1 MVIGGCDEES
11 AAAARR
17 FWVEAL
23 DVEALMFSHP
33 EVAELV
39 KLADNW
45 WIDVNVALGNE
56 LAQLC
61 GSLDVDV
68 LDVIAGANSLP
79 KGSGH
84 VNILLPS
91 VGVGGSCLT
100 KDPWILWSAGRE
112 HGVRLRLAET
122 GREVN
127 DAMPGYTYNLI
138 RNGLTAASAR
148 IRIQPRSRSLAWPS
162 RTTQTT

>member
-1 MVIGGCDEES
+1 MRPGVLDG
-11 AAAARR
+11 
-17 FWVEAL
+17 AL
-23 DVEALMFSHP
+23 DVEVLIFASP

-45 WIDVNVALGNE
+45 WIDANVALANE

-79 KGSGH
+79 KGSSH

-100 KDPWILWSAGRE
+100 KDPGSCGAPARS
-112 HGVRLRLAET
+112 T
-122 GREVN
+122 GCVCAWRR
-127 DAMPGYTYNLI
+127 PG
-138 RNGLTAASAR
+138 AR
-148 IRIQPRSRSLAWPS
+148 
-162 RTTQTT
+162 